1 MMPSLLRLAIVA
13 GLVVG
18 LDQWTKDWASR
29 TLAGRPPL
37 HVIGDLV
44 QFTYTRNSGV
54 AFGLG
59 AGVPFPYY
67 LFSIAAAVAILW
79 LFLARRVHGGA
90 RQFALSL
97 VMGGAIGNL
106 IDRVATGHVVDFV
119 LLSWRHWQ
127 FPVIPC
133 GLDMFLATHS
143 TLLDHRVRI
152 AHPAANFRTR
162 QNPFSPPPYSSVP
175 RPSPRNQTRSWR
187 SSPGWRPTIP
197 SLHQT

>member
-1 MMPSLLRLAIVA
+1 MTPALLRLAIVA

-29 TLAGRPPL
+29 TLAGRPPI

-67 LFSIAAAVAILW
+67 LFSIAAAAGILW
-79 LFLARRVHGGA
+79 LFLARRVHGGT

-106 IDRVATGHVVDFV
+106 IDRLMTGHVVDFV

-127 FPVIPC
+127 FPVFNVADTAVTT
-133 GLDMFLATHS
+133 GVALFVLA
-143 TLLDHRVRI
+143 RVPHHD
-152 AHPAANFRTR
+152 ANAGSEGAATGGAPGAAPEDGATPESGERRDSERT
-162 QNPFSPPPYSSVP
+162 SA
-175 RPSPRNQTRSWR
+175 
-187 SSPGWRPTIP
+187 
-197 SLHQT
+197 